1 MKTIEEQALL
11 EYPIDMLE
19 TSKGCFD
26 DMNEGERNTWKHGA
40 TWYKEELQPVIN
52 KLQHDAIANDTLIS
66 SLQKEKKALLDI
78 NAEQVELMKK
88 MQKYLWADPEYV
100 YRELDKAIEKAQNKL

>member
-40 TWYKEELQPVIN
+40 TWYK
-52 KLQHDAIANDTLIS
+52 
-66 SLQKEKKALLDI
+66 
-78 NAEQVELMKK
+78 
-88 MQKYLWADPEYV
+88 
-100 YRELDKAIEKAQNKL
+100 